1 MHVPS
6 REREKNPLVIN
17 KLKAEHKHFLDIAP
31 EKPGQALEGTGSLL
45 FDNENKKIFVNV
57 SVRADKGLMA
67 SFLKKFNAL
76 SKTPYKSVL
85 WDSVDRNN
93 NDVYHTNVVMAI
105 LRDHVVLCTESI
117 KDSTERNNVIKEISD
132 KSLNKRPR

>member
-1 MHVPS
+1 M
-6 REREKNPLVIN
+6 
-17 KLKAEHKHFLDIAP
+17 
-31 EKPGQALEGTGSLL
+31 